1 MNDVLPDYSR
11 GVFLQGQINQQ
22 LIDQITPRVIELQF
36 QSTGKPITVFIDSP
50 GGDPVLGM
58 RLLDLVRSPRAGEI
72 VGHRVISCIT
82 GRAASAA
89 ADFAIQS
96 DYTYIAPGA
105 VMLCHGTSQGA
116 GGSVNVQTAEYLA
129 NALRRTNE
137 RYARDLA
144 LASFPR
150 LLVRF
155 VSSGTKELAA
165 FIQDPSK
172 GLPALAN
179 LLQSHLFSYQLY
191 NLMKRAVERQEAIR
205 SLSAKVYAELAR
217 KKKNSLKSIDHE
229 AAIIRTV
236 LNEKLKSARAANTSL
251 ADGGIDAVVADFQL
265 LHDYYFGTLN
275 RTTQSWVRQYGVMFL
290 KPDETQ
296 HYQTAAFNDDAAKAQ
311 WLMDVAGPRIRQLW
325 YFSVS
330 VARLLQEEDFE
341 FGSNDAYWL
350 GLVDE
355 VIGENLPSLRLLI
368 QGNQPAP

>member
-1 MNDVLPDYSR
+1 
-11 GVFLQGQINQQ
+11 
-22 LIDQITPRVIELQF
+22 
-36 QSTGKPITVFIDSP
+36 
-50 GGDPVLGM
+50 
-58 RLLDLVRSPRAGEI
+58 
-72 VGHRVISCIT
+72 
-82 GRAASAA
+82 
-89 ADFAIQS
+89 
-96 DYTYIAPGA
+96 
-105 VMLCHGTSQGA
+105 
-116 GGSVNVQTAEYLA
+116 VNVQTAEYLA